1 MNLENNWKYKSLENL
16 EKKNWDYL
24 KEEESS
30 LLKTCFQLSKKP
42 VGEFEIEDLR
52 IMIGQSFGLNHLI
65 PIAIDVLNQNIL
77 AEGDYYEGD
86 LLNSVLN
93 SSDDY
98 WKNSKDN
105 WKIICELIESNMN
118 LLQNFDTT
126 SSIKE
131 RWFSQYEKFKKIHDL
146 K

>member
-1 MNLENNWKYKSLENL
+1 LENNWKYKSLENL